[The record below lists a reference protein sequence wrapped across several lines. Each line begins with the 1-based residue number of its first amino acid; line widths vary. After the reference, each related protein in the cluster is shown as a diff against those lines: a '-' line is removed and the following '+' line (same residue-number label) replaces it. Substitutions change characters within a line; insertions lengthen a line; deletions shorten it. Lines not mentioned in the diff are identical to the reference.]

1 MRIHNIVEN
10 MEDEG
15 WAKLLTDRVQKAIDL
30 IDSMNT
36 IKLMNAAGDTRMAS
50 YIYEMVGQ
58 SM

>member
-1 MRIHNIVEN
+1 

-15 WAKLLTDRVQKAIDL
+15 WDKILTDRVQKAIDL

-50 YIYEMVGQ
+50 YIYEMVGK